1 MDISADRSR
10 SDSYRPGPFSAIWQT
25 LRGLLSRLIG
35 FFLLTKEERS
45 KAGIYLGG
53 EGRDG

>member
-1 MDISADRSR
+1 MNISADRSR
-10 SDSYRPGPFSAIWQT
+10 SSVWQT
-25 LRGLLSRLIG
+25 LRSFLSRLIG